1 MCGVCVVYVQCM
13 CGVCAVY
20 VWRRGCAVYVWL
32 MYGLC
37 VAYVTCG
44 VCAACDLPFA
54 LASVGMAA
62 GVVETLYKDP

>member
-13 CGVCAVY
+13 CG
-20 VWRRGCAVYVWL
+20 GCAVYVQC

-44 VCAACDLPFA
+44 VCTVCDSPFA